1 MGRQHLVAVSVL
13 ISQFPLLS
21 NMAQQL
27 QLASTSRS
35 IRASGPSLSRSV
47 SSPSVSLKTSWI
59 PSQKRTTNL
68 LLDENNYKYRIY
80 RDNAA
85 SDMTWYRCVKRFDKD
100 VKCPTTAT
108 LRKEDLIIV
117 SLTAP
122 HNHGT
127 DILTDHVR
135 CISTISWNKH
145 AEIIAG
151 TSTPRLSQVDS

>member
-68 LLDENNYKYRIY
+68 LLDENNFKYRIY

-85 SDMTWYRCVKRFDKD
+85 GDMTWYRCVKRFDKD

-127 DILTDHVR
+127 FLV
-135 CISTISWNKH
+135 
-145 AEIIAG
+145 G
-151 TSTPRLSQVDS
+151 YVLVGYVL